1 MASLK
6 ALKIR
11 IGSVKSTQKITK
23 AMKMVAAEAAPRAAE
38 RGGGRPYSSRM
49 TEVVAVA
56 RLARHGRAAGPKLLA
71 GTGGGTDPDRRRHRR
86 PRPRRRLQHQ
96 HRPRGSPQDRRAD
109 RAGKTVL
116 FYIVGRKGRPVI
128 QRLYPKSDHRPVRH
142 ERDEGA
148 DLRGRAGD
156 REGHHRPLQTDGIDV
171 VHLAYANFR
180 STLVQEPVVEQII
193 PVPPRRRTRPAKAQ
207 APVAVEYEP
216 DEEEILADLL
226 PRNIA
231 IQLYR
236 ALLENQAG
244 FYGSQ
249 MTAMDNA
256 TRNAGD
262 MINKLSIQYNR
273 QRQAAITTELI
284 EIISAPKRS
293 NEPKAR
299 KTDMATAAEPRP
311 EAAPRRPKRRPRW
324 ERPAR
329 RAT

>member
-23 AMKMVAAEAAPRAAE
+23 AMKMVAAAKLRRAQQNAE
-38 RGGGRPYSSRM
+38 SGRPYSARM
-49 TEVVAVA
+49 TGVVQS
-56 RLARHGRAAGPKLLA
+56 LASRITAGPQTPKLLA
-71 GTGGGTDPDRRRHRR
+71 GTGKDAVHLIVLATADRGLAGAFSSNVVRAAR
-86 PRPRRRLQHQ
+86 
-96 HRPRGSPQDRRAD
+96 RRAD
-109 RAGKTVL
+109 DLIAEGKTVL

-128 QRLYPKSDHRPVRH
+128 QRLYPKSIIAQHDTSAMKAPTY
-142 ERDEGA
+142 A
-148 DLRGRAGD
+148 DAQAIAKDLID
-156 REGHHRPLQTDGIDV
+156 RYITDGIDI

-180 STLVQEPVVEQII
+180 STLVQEPTVDQII
-193 PVPPRRRTRPAKAQ
+193 PVAAGRAAGDVAPTKGGAPA
-207 APVAVEYEP
+207 AVEYEP

-231 IQLYR
+231 VQIYR

-262 MINKLSIQYNR
+262 MINRLSIQYNR
-273 QRQAAITTELI
+273 QRQAVITTELI
-284 EIISAPKRS
+284 EIISG
-293 NEPKAR
+293 
-299 KTDMATAAEPRP
+299 AE
-311 EAAPRRPKRRPRW
+311 AL
-324 ERPAR
+324 
-329 RAT
+329 